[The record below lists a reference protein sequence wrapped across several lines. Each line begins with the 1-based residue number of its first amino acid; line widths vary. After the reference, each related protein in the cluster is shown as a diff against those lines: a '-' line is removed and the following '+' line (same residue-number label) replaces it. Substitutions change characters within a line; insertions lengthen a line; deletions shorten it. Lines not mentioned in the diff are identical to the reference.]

1 MERFKIHVHVSCY
14 STEFI
19 LFNYPRLL
27 TLSTIENVHKKRA
40 HDKESRLST
49 VMVSADLSNLKDLA
63 SLNKTFNEKIQK
75 FTKDVNINS
84 IKVLWWFKHTVIEG
98 CLQTL

>member
-1 MERFKIHVHVSCY
+1 MLLFHRIYTYVYK
-14 STEFI
+14 

-84 IKVLWWFKHTVIEG
+84 IKVLLWWFKHTVIEG

>member
-49 VMVSADLSNLKDLA
+49 VMVSADLSNLKD
-63 SLNKTFNEKIQK
+63 
-75 FTKDVNINS
+75 
-84 IKVLWWFKHTVIEG
+84 WHP
-98 CLQTL
+98 